1 MSLWIFFPSQGNLKK
16 WSKIFLSKY
25 LFSLKLFITFF
36 SEKGSIFRRDRLL
49 QSCGMCRHLLH
60 LPPLDCGW
68 RYRCLCIY
76 LAQDNPSLTPSTEPV
91 WYFHFLFP
99 LSCRDTQHPQKEH
112 YLSVQGSCPFTEP
125 TLGRSCAVP
134 GGRFRA
140 MSSSQTPNPPFPC
153 LISLLSEHSLSLQL
167 LGDENPP
174 LCQLM
179 MVVEPS
185 WSLRDRK
192 RSWQSFL
199 LVSKVPVL
207 RSPAA
212 DIAQCCCDSADKT
225 FGATFLCQ
233 IKAKYL
239 SKGDQ
244 VGCSAPKTLL
254 NSLPQDLHHH
264 FSDEFCW
271 PPKAPEPQ
279 TMSQSQDAAGKLRGI
294 WWAQAGLGW
303 SIFLSLSYPTYIHTC
318 LYIYI
323 YWSYWG
329 SAASAADAAM
339 QTTPTDTPS

>member
-207 RSPAA
+207 RSLAT

-244 VGCSAPKTLL
+244 VGCSAPKTLEFIASGL
-254 NSLPQDLHHH
+254 APPLQRWVLLAPQSPRASDNVPKSGCCRQAQRDLVSTGWTGLVHLPESVL
-264 FSDEFCW
+264 
-271 PPKAPEPQ
+271 P
-279 TMSQSQDAAGKLRGI
+279 
-294 WWAQAGLGW
+294 
-303 SIFLSLSYPTYIHTC
+303 YIHTC

>member
-1 MSLWIFFPSQGNLKK
+1 MKVQVP
-16 WSKIFLSKY
+16 
-25 LFSLKLFITFF
+25 
-36 SEKGSIFRRDRLL
+36 
-49 QSCGMCRHLLH
+49 LH
-60 LPPLDCGW
+60 LSGISHS
-68 RYRCLCIY
+68 LCTQ
-76 LAQDNPSLTPSTEPV
+76 AQDNPSLTPSTEPV
-91 WYFHFLFP
+91 WYFHSLFP

-153 LISLLSEHSLSLQL
+153 LISLLSEHSPSLQL

-212 DIAQCCCDSADKT
+212 DIAQCCCDSAAKT

-244 VGCSAPKTLL
+244 VGCSAPKTL
-254 NSLPQDLHHH
+254 
-264 FSDEFCW
+264 CW
-271 PPKAPEPQ
+271 IHCLRTCTTTSAMSSAGPPKP
-279 TMSQSQDAAGKLRGI
+279 
-294 WWAQAGLGW
+294 
-303 SIFLSLSYPTYIHTC
+303 LSLRQCLKVRMLQASSEGSGEHRLDWAGPSSWVCLTLHTYIHLC